1 MRTREKTSA
10 LDKVLDFIAILI
22 VVVFFLW
29 LFIWMWSKTE
39 AYDNVSWVD
48 VSDSINVE
56 QRYWTLEEWD
66 SEAELNTLYGKK
78 VRCNS
83 ITNKCYIRY
92 SINNKTY
99 KFRVAPDRETMIVRE
114 YSLFL
119 TSWDTLNLSTDINK
133 TIYINILL
141 IKKWLQPIYK

>member
-1 MRTREKTSA
+1 MRTRERTSA

-22 VVVFFLW
+22 IVVFFLW

-56 QRYWTLEEWD
+56 QRYWD
-66 SEAELNTLYGKK
+66 INDLNDYNYYLSKTY
-78 VRCNS
+78 CNS
-83 ITNKCYIRY
+83 VTNKCYMNY
-92 SINNKTY
+92 NFKNKVI

-114 YSLFL
+114 HTMFL
-119 TSWDTLNLSTDINK
+119 TSWDSLNLNDEINK